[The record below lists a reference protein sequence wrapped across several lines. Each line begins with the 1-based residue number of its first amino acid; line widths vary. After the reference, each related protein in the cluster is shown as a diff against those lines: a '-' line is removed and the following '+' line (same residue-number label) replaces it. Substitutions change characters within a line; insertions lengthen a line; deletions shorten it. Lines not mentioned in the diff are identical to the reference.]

1 MENTWRTEF
10 HDISVCYTEQLVQI
24 KTDEKL
30 LAFLKKP
37 RRDATALSEY
47 MKKTYEEIFG
57 KELKIS
63 VESMAIELLI
73 HLYADEFVHG
83 IEYFGKFLPLYLQA
97 ELETYMQKI
106 ERRTEVIDSG
116 EAEIDPDRK
125 FFDRLVPYRDVLYT
139 IWDQW
144 E

>member
-37 RRDATALSEY
+37 RQDATALSEY

-97 ELETYMQKI
+97 ELETYMQKM

>member
-73 HLYADEFVHG
+73 HLYTDEFVHG

-97 ELETYMQKI
+97 ELETYMQKM

-139 IWDQW
+139 IWNQW

>member
-139 IWDQW
+139 IWEQW

>member
-73 HLYADEFVHG
+73 HLYTDEFVHG

-97 ELETYMQKI
+97 ELETYMQKM

-116 EAEIDPDRK
+116 EAEIDPYRK

>member
-73 HLYADEFVHG
+73 HLYVDEFVHG

-97 ELETYMQKI
+97 ELETYMQKM

-139 IWDQW
+139 IWAQW

>member
-37 RRDATALSEY
+37 GRDATALSEY

-97 ELETYMQKI
+97 ELETYMQKM
-106 ERRTEVIDSG
+106 ERRNEVIDSG

>member
-37 RRDATALSEY
+37 GRDATALSEY

-63 VESMAIELLI
+63 VESLAIELLI

-83 IEYFGKFLPLYLQA
+83 IEYFGKFLPLYLKA
-97 ELETYMQKI
+97 ELETYMQKM

>member
-97 ELETYMQKI
+97 ELETYMQKM

-139 IWDQW
+139 IWNQW

>member
-37 RRDATALSEY
+37 GRDATALSEY

-83 IEYFGKFLPLYLQA
+83 IEYFGKFLPLYLKA
-97 ELETYMQKI
+97 ELETYMQKM

-139 IWDQW
+139 IWNQW

>member
-30 LAFLKKP
+30 LAFLKMP

-97 ELETYMQKI
+97 ELETYMQKM

-139 IWDQW
+139 IWVQW

>member
-57 KELKIS
+57 KELKIT

-97 ELETYMQKI
+97 ELETYMQKM

>member
-97 ELETYMQKI
+97 ESETYMQKM

>member
-1 MENTWRTEF
+1 MENAWGREF

-47 MKKTYEEIFG
+47 MKKTYEEILG

-97 ELETYMQKI
+97 ELETYMQKM

-139 IWDQW
+139 IWVQW

>member
-63 VESMAIELLI
+63 VESIAIELLI

-97 ELETYMQKI
+97 ELETYMQKM

>member
-37 RRDATALSEY
+37 GRDATALSEY

-63 VESMAIELLI
+63 VEALAIELLI
-73 HLYADEFVHG
+73 HLYVDEFVHG
-83 IEYFGKFLPLYLQA
+83 IEYFGKFLPLYLKA
-97 ELETYMQKI
+97 ELETYMQKM

>member
-37 RRDATALSEY
+37 GRDATALSGY

-63 VESMAIELLI
+63 VESLAIELLI

>member
-30 LAFLKKP
+30 LAFLKMP

-97 ELETYMQKI
+97 ELETYMQKM

-139 IWDQW
+139 IWNQW

>member
-37 RRDATALSEY
+37 GRDATALSEY

-139 IWDQW
+139 IWNQW

>member
-47 MKKTYEEIFG
+47 MKKTHEEIFG

-73 HLYADEFVHG
+73 HLYVDEFVQG
-83 IEYFGKFLPLYLQA
+83 IEYFGKFLPLYLKA
-97 ELETYMQKI
+97 ALETYMQKM

-139 IWDQW
+139 IWNQW

>member
-83 IEYFGKFLPLYLQA
+83 IEYFGKFLPLYLKA
-97 ELETYMQKI
+97 ELETYMQKM

-125 FFDRLVPYRDVLYT
+125 FFDRLVPYRDVLYI

>member
-47 MKKTYEEIFG
+47 MKKTYEEILG

-97 ELETYMQKI
+97 ELETYMQKM

>member
-63 VESMAIELLI
+63 FVDIIET
-73 HLYADEFVHG
+73 HV
-83 IEYFGKFLPLYLQA
+83 
-97 ELETYMQKI
+97 
-106 ERRTEVIDSG
+106 
-116 EAEIDPDRK
+116 
-125 FFDRLVPYRDVLYT
+125 
-139 IWDQW
+139 
-144 E
+144 

>member
-97 ELETYMQKI
+97 ELETYMQKM

>member
-30 LAFLKKP
+30 LAVLQKP
-37 RRDATALSEY
+37 RQDATALSEY
-47 MKKTYEEIFG
+47 MKTSYEEIFG

-83 IEYFGKFLPLYLQA
+83 IEYFGKFLPLYLKA
-97 ELETYMQKI
+97 ELETYMQKM

>member
-1 MENTWRTEF
+1 
-10 HDISVCYTEQLVQI
+10 
-24 KTDEKL
+24 
-30 LAFLKKP
+30 
-37 RRDATALSEY
+37 
-47 MKKTYEEIFG
+47 
-57 KELKIS
+57 
-63 VESMAIELLI
+63 
-73 HLYADEFVHG
+73 
-83 IEYFGKFLPLYLQA
+83 
-97 ELETYMQKI
+97 MQKM